1 MQRRGSLQGD
11 PFFVLPKFIILT
23 DNNLEVF
30 MKRLFLGMF
39 LAIVALGIVG
49 CTTYAESDDEDL
61 HEKCL
66 KEPNLP
72 VCQENKDDDEKEE
85 TGDTPSL
92 EEEF

>member
-1 MQRRGSLQGD
+1 
-11 PFFVLPKFIILT
+11 
-23 DNNLEVF
+23 